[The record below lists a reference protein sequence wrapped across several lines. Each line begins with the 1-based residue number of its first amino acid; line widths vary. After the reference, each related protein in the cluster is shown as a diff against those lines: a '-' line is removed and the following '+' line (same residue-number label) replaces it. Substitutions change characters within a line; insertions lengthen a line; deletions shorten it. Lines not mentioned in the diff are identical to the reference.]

1 MSENKL
7 EDDHILS
14 ADVVNSVKD
23 WNTDYSNDAMFAD
36 TVKDFNSSI
45 MKKFIFIA
53 FFLVVIIV
61 VTSIAITVGAVDIG
75 FFEVYEIIWQHLTN
89 NVVSDYDYIVFEMR
103 LPRVV
108 AGIIAGAG
116 LAICGVIMQSVL
128 KNPLADPYTTGVSSG
143 ASFGAVIAMTLGFTA
158 AFGSNSLVILA
169 FAFSLVPTMVIAM
182 MSRFANASPTTVIMA
197 GIGIMYIF
205 NAVTTVLMLWAD
217 SSALNQI
224 FYWQT
229 GSLALVKGWESIPVM
244 FAVVL
249 FGILISMFISGKLN
263 VLATGDDSAKALG
276 INADRMRL
284 LCLVLTGIVSA
295 AIVSYTGLIGF
306 VGLVTPHIVR
316 MFIGADNRYLVPAS
330 AIFGAALM
338 IVADVIGRVII
349 YPSALPVGVV
359 MSFIG
364 GPIFL
369 WMVIKRNSSAW

>member
-1 MSENKL
+1 MSENRL

-14 ADVVNSVKD
+14 SDVVNSVKD
-23 WNTDYSNDAMFAD
+23 WNTDYSEDAQFAD

-45 MKKFIFIA
+45 LKKFIFIA
-53 FFLVVIIV
+53 FFLIVIVV

-75 FFEVYEIIWQHLTN
+75 FFDVYEIIWQHLTN

-169 FAFSLVPTMVIAM
+169 FAFSLVPTMVIAA
-182 MSRFANASPTTVIMA
+182 MSRFSNASPTTVIMA

-249 FGILISMFISGKLN
+249 AGVLISMFISGKLN

-316 MFIGADNRYLVPAS
+316 MFIGAANRYLVPAS

>member
-7 EDDHILS
+7 EEDHILS
-14 ADVVNSVKD
+14 ADVINSVKD
-23 WNTDYSNDAMFAD
+23 WNTDYSDDAQFAD
-36 TVKDFNSSI
+36 TVKDYKSSI
-45 MKKFIFIA
+45 VKKFIFIA
-53 FFLVVIIV
+53 FFLVVIVV
-61 VTSIAITVGAVDIG
+61 VTSIAITVGAVNIG
-75 FFEVYEIIWQHLTN
+75 FFEVYEIIWQHLTGN
-89 NVVSDYDYIVFEMR
+89 IVSDYDYIVFEMR

-182 MSRFANASPTTVIMA
+182 MSRFSNASPTTVIMA

-229 GSLALVKGWESIPVM
+229 GSLALIKGWESIPVM
-244 FAVVL
+244 FGVVL
-249 FGILISMFISGKLN
+249 FGVVISMFISGKLN

-295 AIVSYTGLIGF
+295 AVVSYTGLIGF

-369 WMVIKRNSSAW
+369 WMVIRRNSSAW

>member
-1 MSENKL
+1 MGEVKL
-7 EDDHILS
+7 EEDHILS
-14 ADVVNSVKD
+14 QDVINSVKD
-23 WNTDYSNDAMFAD
+23 WNADYSNDAAFSD
-36 TVKDFNSSI
+36 TVKTFNTSLTL
-45 MKKFIFIA
+45 KYIFILA
-53 FFLVVIIV
+53 CLAVVIV
-61 VTSIAITVGAVDIG
+61 VTSIAITVGAVDIS
-75 FFEVYEIIWQHLTN
+75 FFDVYKIIWDHLTGN
-89 NVVSDYDYIVFEMR
+89 ITSSYDHIVFNMR
-103 LPRVV
+103 LPRVI

-143 ASFGAVIAMTLGFTA
+143 ASFGATVAMTVGFTA
-158 AFGSNSLVILA
+158 ALGSSGSIILA
-169 FAFSLVPTMVIAM
+169 FVFSLVPTLVIAM
-182 MSRFANASPTTVIMA
+182 MSKFSNASPTTVIMA

-205 NAVTTVLMLWAD
+205 NAFTTVLMLWAD

-229 GSLALVKGWESIPVM
+229 GSLALIDGWNSIPVM
-244 FAVVL
+244 FFVVL
-249 FGILISMFISGKLN
+249 IGLILSMILSGKLN

-284 LCLVLTGIVSA
+284 FCLMLTGIVSA
-295 AIVSYTGLIGF
+295 AVVSFTGLIGF

-359 MSFIG
+359 MSFLG

-369 WMVIKRNSSAW
+369 WMVIRRNSNAW